1 MALGLIAAAVDAV
14 SVAVGPSRSV
24 VEDGSEAFERLA
36 IHLPPW
42 DARALV
48 GLVDV
53 VFLGLFVAGAA
64 RVGLRPLATAV
75 GTVTGLVIAL
85 RHLRGKAAEAAVT
98 WGNVLAAAAVVP
110 LVAGDLV
117 LTPKSLGVLLF
128 LGIFQIALSFR
139 IKPLDGWGWI
149 LAAGIIAFLAGFF
162 ILMQYPTSG
171 LWVPGTLAGISL
183 IFTGWSYIALS
194 LAAKRSLA

>member
-1 MALGLIAAAVDAV
+1 MPADTAANKSFSAAVREKWGWFLFLGIVFLIGGVCAIGMPLV
-14 SVAVGPSRSV
+14 SSVAVTIFLAV
-24 VEDGSEAFERLA
+24 V
-36 IHLPPW
+36 
-42 DARALV
+42 
-48 GLVDV
+48 
-53 VFLGLFVAGAA
+53 
-64 RVGLRPLATAV
+64 
-75 GTVTGLVIAL
+75 LVIA
-85 RHLRGKAAEAAVT
+85 GVFQIFQAFSVQG
-98 WGNVLAAAAVVP
+98 WGGFLWQLVVGIVVLIGGIAIYMSPVFGSFALT
-110 LVAGDLV
+110 LVIASV
-117 LTPKSLGVLLF
+117 F
-128 LGIFQIALSFR
+128 LAKGIFQIALSFR